1 MIRAQGATPATIFVN
16 KGAVHIG
23 AEPDELELLCMT
35 DEPATKVSR
44 RDLPGVLARG
54 GLGGTTVSGT
64 SLCAHAA
71 GIEVFATGGLGGV
84 HRGAETTMGTFTVE
98 LWQRSFLTVS
108 HVQFKSMF
116 DLF

>member
-1 MIRAQGATPATIFVN
+1 MAKKCEEVIRSQGATPATIFVN
-16 KGAVHIG
+16 KGCVHIG

-35 DEPATKVSR
+35 DEPAIKVSR

-54 GLGGTTVSGT
+54 QLGGTTVSGT

-84 HRGAETTMGTFTVE
+84 HRGAENTMGKLKIFFFS
-98 LWQRSFLTVS
+98 L
-108 HVQFKSMF
+108 K
-116 DLF
+116 